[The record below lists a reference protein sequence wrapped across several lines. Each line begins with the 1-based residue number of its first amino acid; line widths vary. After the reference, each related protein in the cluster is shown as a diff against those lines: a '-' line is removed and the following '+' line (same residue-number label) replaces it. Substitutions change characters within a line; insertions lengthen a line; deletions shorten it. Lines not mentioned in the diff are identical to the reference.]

1 MVTSIPKTEPRYKGV
16 LGDRNTD
23 VQKIQDEKS
32 DVRMI
37 RSSIIGTENK
47 NQEAQVMEDEEDMR
61 EAERFGFST
70 KKSPFK
76 KACDIAP
83 VVKCNKVRDSPR
95 EMFSHVAPA
104 SGLCETGPNET
115 ISNTRETKQK
125 NRSRS
130 RSKSQE
136 SMPTGA
142 HQLPKDHEMNINELD
157 TRKSTVKSPR
167 SQDDESKVQRSLI
180 SPGQKQTQHVVD
192 SESLQR
198 GLNVTHSQNNQ
209 ENKEMSLDRS
219 PSYHKHRHLSE
230 RDQIFEGEPQY
241 IRSKPVMGPP
251 AESQVTYSKGQH
263 PRKRVSKSPDTYV
276 KGQGKIVKE
285 RSSKSPQAYSKSPGA
300 HSRSPRAHSKSPRS
314 HSRGQPVRERMSV
327 SPVVHSR
334 NRPFREQLSKSPI
347 THSRSQPA
355 REQISKSPVMS
366 TDRAMS
372 FQEDDDSSLSDE
384 YPQYEREKVR
394 KSQLFVPHRRISGER
409 VRDKRSES
417 KNVHQTSEKAFIKTG
432 RNRHLFSSDKEHSL
446 TESGA
451 SSGAED
457 LINDYEDSDGSLSE
471 EYPENVTTERSRS
484 QCQKSPVR
492 GQSSKVS
499 GAGCDNEASV
509 QNRKP
514 NSNCLSVNN
523 TNYSDRNVR
532 IIENCEEITRT
543 VVERHSEMVDSVE
556 NKSVKPQAK
565 RSSVS
570 PIQKYNSL
578 TCRNQGTKIDK
589 NESQHEKG
597 GETLDIQKQVP
608 ERPEKFQLRDE
619 IMSKSHLPGQKC
631 SEVPIISPKLAQNL
645 PETKLKRRVK
655 LKSASKSRRSSA
667 EAKRNRKSPI
677 MSHNSEQNLS
687 CSETEFESRPVEI
700 NPGVCQTNISKEV
713 KDMNITRSVERNS
726 DLTPDV
732 NEGLRKVIPSHTRS
746 AESRLPTFKQ
756 PWVSSSSKHSEVSQ
770 IKYPDVSKPEK
781 KRRLKTTAYSYPS
794 IVDTCDLDKSGY
806 VDYKNMPL
814 GSFVTAKPENAMGKK
829 ISKTRPLD
837 LCEKDDVYRE
847 ENYKE
852 SKGMDTKDS
861 KFEQHLEDFHDSCKS
876 GVADRIRKV
885 EPVINKSGLHRQIPT
900 EEENETNSDNNMA
913 SGDSDNSDYIH
924 SCATVDYRDYSKDKR
939 KKVFPKCSITTDI
952 KEKCY
957 EYRTRKEKP
966 NDCEINKM
974 SRDFVHYSSTEQP
987 NLKTNCNTFEKKIVS
1002 TERCVDKE
1010 KKEMPETKSRK
1021 KSGHL
1026 KKTGET
1032 NKTRESSSES
1042 TKQMVK
1048 DKNFFNSEEI
1058 SDERTCSQN
1067 RKTSSVKDSHGSQ
1080 HSLLSSNNVKRSK
1093 MLRNKNESEINKVF
1107 SVEDGKTDKDIMTL
1121 NSAEENTDRKYQ
1133 TKLKDKKRTK
1143 KNKVIIPA
1151 DEYEC
1156 ILYNFVKTS
1165 TPRDSK
1171 SLMLSPQDSVC
1182 LVDVD
1187 CENNYPKST
1196 NKSSKSTNN
1205 SPKSTIKS
1213 PKSTNIDFSQQKNVL
1228 VHSERKRKN
1237 VRTKSENNCGA
1248 STTVSTCEFVSDM
1261 ARTQHLRKPSLSP
1274 KYEQI
1279 QEELNDS
1286 LDNIHMVRTSE
1297 SKLKKGES
1305 KCETEKQMENI
1316 ESKIEKNDD
1325 NLIAKNRPR
1334 RNKPDVNYSELHVYP
1349 LFQTSSEEEQVKKV
1363 KINKKETVS
1372 VNDEVKTPD
1381 VYVGG
1386 DSLGVVKYKDDVDSD
1401 GSDYVDYTKI
1411 SRNSKSSKKNNTK
1424 HKKQHAKKL
1433 FTDQISEV
1441 QPTEEHCKVKVR
1453 GKIKT
1458 ALSRKVELFPVT
1470 PKEEDKMK
1478 VYDFKGESFLGGSS
1492 DESGIVPI
1500 DKGED
1505 RNVNNNSDRSR
1516 GESKSGSQKK
1526 NINAVDD
1533 SDKTKKM
1540 PKMSNNT
1547 SSNKHKLYQTDN
1559 KTCNGRSL
1567 KDESSYKVKSNR
1579 QAVGGETLKRKRTV
1593 CESSK
1598 KRKHSGSHRH
1608 VETVD
1613 DEDVE
1618 VKKMIKSSSSSSQ
1631 PMKKS
1636 RHSYPG
1642 DQYEEA
1648 TRAPYKQDMY
1658 KVI

>member
-16 LGDRNTD
+16 LGDRNMD
-23 VQKIQDEKS
+23 VQKILDEKS

-47 NQEAQVMEDEEDMR
+47 NQEAQVMEDEEDMK
-61 EAERFGFST
+61 EADHFGVST

-142 HQLPKDHEMNINELD
+142 HQLPKDHEMNIDELD
-157 TRKSTVKSPR
+157 KRKIAVKSPR

-180 SPGQKQTQHVVD
+180 SPGRIQTQHVVD
-192 SESLQR
+192 SESLRR

-209 ENKEMSLDRS
+209 KNKEMNVDRS
-219 PSYHKHRHLSE
+219 PSYHKHMHLSD
-230 RDQIFEGEPQY
+230 RDQISEGEPQY
-241 IRSKPVMGPP
+241 IRSNPVMGPP
-251 AESQVTYSKGQH
+251 AELRVTYSKGQH
-263 PRKRVSKSPDTYV
+263 PRKGMSKSPDTCV
-276 KGQGKIVKE
+276 KGQTVTE
-285 RSSKSPQAYSKSPGA
+285 RSSQ
-300 HSRSPRAHSKSPRS
+300 SPRAHSKSPR
-314 HSRGQPVRERMSV
+314 PD
-327 SPVVHSR
+327 VHSR

-355 REQISKSPVMS
+355 WEQISKSPVIS

-372 FQEDDDSSLSDE
+372 FQGDDDSSLSDE
-384 YPQYEREKVR
+384 YPQYERERVR
-394 KSQLFVPHRRISGER
+394 KSQLCVQHRRISGD
-409 VRDKRSES
+409 RDKRSDS
-417 KNVHQTSEKAFIKTG
+417 RNDHQTSEKAFIKTS
-432 RNRHLFSSDKEHSL
+432 RNRQLLSSDREHCL

-457 LINDYEDSDGSLSE
+457 LINDQEDSDGSLSE

-492 GQSSKVS
+492 GQSSRMCDAGYENEVS
-499 GAGCDNEASV
+499 G

-523 TNYSDRNVR
+523 TIYSNRNVR
-532 IIENCEEITRT
+532 SIENCEEITRT

-570 PIQKYNSL
+570 PIQKYNSIM
-578 TCRNQGTKIDK
+578 CRNQGTKIDK
-589 NESQHEKG
+589 YERQCEKG
-597 GETLDIQKQVP
+597 GETLDRQKSVP
-608 ERPEKFQLRDE
+608 ERLEKFQLRDE
-619 IMSKSHLPGQKC
+619 IMIKSQLPGQKC
-631 SEVPIISPKLAQNL
+631 SEVPIISQKLVQNL

-655 LKSASKSRRSSA
+655 LKSASKSQRSSA
-667 EAKRNRKSPI
+667 DSKRNRKSPT
-677 MSHNSEQNLS
+677 MSHNSEQTLS

-700 NPGVCQTNISKEV
+700 NPGVCQRNISEEV
-713 KDMNITRSVERNS
+713 KDTNITRSVERNS
-726 DLTPDV
+726 NLTPDV

-756 PWVSSSSKHSEVSQ
+756 PWVLSSSKHLAVSQ
-770 IKYPDVSKPEK
+770 IKHPYVSKPEK
-781 KRRLKTTAYSYPS
+781 KRMLKTTKYSYPS
-794 IVDTCDLDKSGY
+794 IVDAGDLDKSGY
-806 VDYKNMPL
+806 VDYKDMPT

-829 ISKTRPLD
+829 ISKTRSLD
-837 LCEKDDVYRE
+837 LCEKDEVCGE

-852 SKGMDTKDS
+852 SKGMDIKDS
-861 KFEQHLEDFHDSCKS
+861 KFEQHLEDLRDNCKS
-876 GVADRIRKV
+876 GVAHRIRKV
-885 EPVINKSGLHRQIPT
+885 EPVINRSGLHRKIPT
-900 EEENETNSDNNMA
+900 EEENETNSDNNGT
-913 SGDSDNSDYIH
+913 SGDSDSSDYIH

-939 KKVFPKCSITTDI
+939 KNVFPKCNITTGI

-957 EYRTRKEKP
+957 EYRMRKEKP
-966 NDCEINKM
+966 HEPSDCEINEM
-974 SRDFVHYSSTEQP
+974 SRDFVRYSSTEQP
-987 NLKTNCNTFEKKIVS
+987 NLKTNCNAFEKKNFS
-1002 TERCVDKE
+1002 TETYMDKD
-1010 KKEMPETKSRK
+1010 KTEMLKTKNRK

-1026 KKTGET
+1026 KRTSET

-1042 TKQMVK
+1042 SKGMVK
-1048 DKNFFNSEEI
+1048 DKNCFNSEEI
-1058 SDERTCSQN
+1058 TDERTGLQN

-1080 HSLLSSNNVKRSK
+1080 HSLSSSNNVKRSK
-1093 MLRNKNESEINKVF
+1093 MSRSKNESEINKVF

-1121 NSAEENTDRKYQ
+1121 NSSEENTDRKYR
-1133 TKLKDKKRTK
+1133 TKFKDKKRTK

-1151 DEYEC
+1151 NEYEC
-1156 ILYNFVKTS
+1156 IPYNFVKTS

-1228 VHSERKRKN
+1228 VHSERKRKK
-1237 VRTKSENNCGA
+1237 VHSKSENNCDA
-1248 STTVSTCEFVSDM
+1248 STTVSTGEFVSDM
-1261 ARTQHLRKPSLSP
+1261 ARTQDLRKPSLSP

-1286 LDNIHMVRTSE
+1286 LDNIHMVCTSE

-1349 LFQTSSEEEQVKKV
+1349 LYQTSSEEEQEKKV

-1411 SRNSKSSKKNNTK
+1411 SRNSKSCKKNNTK

-1478 VYDFKGESFLGGSS
+1478 VYDFKGESFFGGSS
-1492 DESGIVPI
+1492 DESGIVPL

-1505 RNVNNNSDRSR
+1505 RNVNDNSYRCR
-1516 GESKSGSQKK
+1516 EESKSGSQKK
-1526 NINAVDD
+1526 NVKAVND
-1533 SDKTKKM
+1533 SDNTKKM
-1540 PKMSNNT
+1540 PKMSKDT
-1547 SSNKHKLYQTDN
+1547 SLNKHKHYKTDN
-1559 KTCNGRSL
+1559 KKSCKGRSL
-1567 KDESSYKVKSNR
+1567 KGESSYKVKSNR

-1598 KRKHSGSHRH
+1598 KRKHSGSHRR

-1618 VKKMIKSSSSSSQ
+1618 VKKMIRSSSSSSQ
-1631 PMKKS
+1631 PMKRS
-1636 RHSYPG
+1636 RHSYHG